1 MDVVKKSDFIF
12 FKNEILEDLKRF
24 ENKLNNKILLNS
36 NTILEQGK
44 KNKEEISNVK
54 NKIFEMMNSS
64 SNNEEKIEIKS
75 KLTQY
80 KTKIDEFIFVYNTKI
95 NSLEKQINDM
105 GFKYDKIFI
114 NNLIIPG
121 LIGNSCP
128 FSTAKLFFE
137 YVNKKL
143 KDLSYD
149 KDIINKNNKL
159 NKDKLESLIKQFQ
172 MQIDL
177 AESKFSFFRNEF
189 SKKFEQK
196 SEQKLAEI
204 EERIDKLR
212 LENGAHSFELKKIT
226 EDLNI
231 ELDKIKE
238 VKNDLSNKFDI
249 ALNNLKKEEK
259 NFKREM
265 NIFKN
270 EIKLWKSKY
279 NDMNG
284 NLKDNS
290 FRNNISSMTFRKK
303 IDNHFS
309 DKLLFNQRPKYE
321 EDNFKVN
328 SIDTDRNNQN
338 NNNLKKILELN
349 NSNES
354 SEINEEKNKNNN
366 NDIIDKKDKLKPDDS
381 NKNILTSNNENIDS
395 QTKNETN
402 IKNDNSSKEIKT
414 ENKNYNQPKNIIKDV
429 KDANNN
435 INNQKAN
442 LKIRKSEFIIKEKN
456 KILQNKKNKIVNQ
469 NSLDNTFL
477 KFNKTEKEEMNK
489 TYNYK
494 FIKSQENT
502 PRIINIPSTP
512 ITKLKNK
519 DNHILNNIT
528 NEINY
533 NSDHNS
539 SDYSPLIPELI
550 IKNYKNISKKNREI
564 NTNIKSIKIKNMR
577 NKKYF
582 VNKKLLSD
590 DFYLNDIHIKESKK
604 DNNSNRVIKSNE
616 NEKLDNEQYLNKD
629 EFYNHQKETK
639 EIINGLY
646 KNINHKISKIT
657 NQIKNLTAEI
667 FKYYFNNK
675 LKTKYCSN
683 VNISNNHLKNQSTNK
698 GMNFSTKDNEN
709 KRKLNLKF
717 LSEVNN
723 HLSLSEEQKLNSKE
737 LLKKM
742 DSFLIKKFQEP

>member
-1 MDVVKKSDFIF
+1 M
-12 FKNEILEDLKRF
+12 
-24 ENKLNNKILLNS
+24 
-36 NTILEQGK
+36 
-44 KNKEEISNVK
+44 
-54 NKIFEMMNSS
+54 
-64 SNNEEKIEIKS
+64 
-75 KLTQY
+75 
-80 KTKIDEFIFVYNTKI
+80 
-95 NSLEKQINDM
+95 
-105 GFKYDKIFI
+105 
-114 NNLIIPG
+114 
-121 LIGNSCP
+121 
-128 FSTAKLFFE
+128 
-137 YVNKKL
+137 
-143 KDLSYD
+143 
-149 KDIINKNNKL
+149 
-159 NKDKLESLIKQFQ
+159 
-172 MQIDL
+172 
-177 AESKFSFFRNEF
+177 
-189 SKKFEQK
+189 
-196 SEQKLAEI
+196 
-204 EERIDKLR
+204 
-212 LENGAHSFELKKIT
+212 
-226 EDLNI
+226 
-231 ELDKIKE
+231 
-238 VKNDLSNKFDI
+238 
-249 ALNNLKKEEK
+249 
-259 NFKREM
+259 
-265 NIFKN
+265 
-270 EIKLWKSKY
+270 
-279 NDMNG
+279 
-284 NLKDNS
+284 
-290 FRNNISSMTFRKK
+290 
-303 IDNHFS
+303 
-309 DKLLFNQRPKYE
+309 
-321 EDNFKVN
+321 
-328 SIDTDRNNQN
+328 
-338 NNNLKKILELN
+338 KKILELN
-349 NSNES
+349 HSNES

-366 NDIIDKKDKLKPDDS
+366 NDIIDKKDKLKQDVS

-414 ENKNYNQPKNIIKDV
+414 ENKNYNQPKSIIKDV

-442 LKIRKSEFIIKEKN
+442 LIIRKSEFIIKEKN

-590 DFYLNDIHIKESKK
+590 GFYLNDIHNKESKK
-604 DNNSNRVIKSNE
+604 DNNLNRNIKSNE

-646 KNINHKISKIT
+646 KNINHKINKIT

-667 FKYYFNNK
+667 FKYYNY
-675 LKTKYCSN
+675 T
-683 VNISNNHLKNQSTNK
+683 
-698 GMNFSTKDNEN
+698 
-709 KRKLNLKF
+709 F
-717 LSEVNN
+717 L
-723 HLSLSEEQKLNSKE
+723 
-737 LLKKM
+737 
-742 DSFLIKKFQEP
+742 